1 MSSGDE
7 GESLS
12 LRELT
17 DALWE
22 TAAELVEVM
31 EDRGRAAEERLTMAV
46 AVYLSFRG
54 RCIRDLHPHEFW
66 ETAKELERLS

>member
-1 MSSGDE
+1 LSSGDE

-54 RCIRDLHPHEFW
+54 RCQP
-66 ETAKELERLS
+66 